1 MSNTCILQTHSEV
14 NEDLYR
20 LTLPNHAEYAS
31 CHGYDMVQMH
41 MSYEEAKQRC
51 VQIVID
57 LLHIYDTVFTMGS
70 DVIFTDMK
78 RPLESFWRGDEQIVA
93 PLEGI
98 RSSIVNADTILWQ
111 RPIKHDRPDA
121 ILDLELRGFRWKDHP
136 WGLQAE
142 LNMIYEY
149 GSSDAIRWAAVREM
163 QSAPFHNH
171 VRAMWCPG
179 DFAIH
184 FFCGDNADKFRRCE
198 HFLKTGEVLWWQV
211 N

>member
-1 MSNTCILQTHSEV
+1 MSSTCILQTHSEV
-14 NEDLYR
+14 NEKLYR
-20 LTLPNHAEYAS
+20 LTLPNHADYAGI
-31 CHGYDMVQMH
+31 HGYDMVQMH
-41 MSYEEAKQRC
+41 VPYAEAMHRC
-51 VQIVID
+51 VQYVIG
-57 LLHIYDTVFTMGS
+57 LLKFYDTVFTVGS

-78 RPLESFWRGDEQIVA
+78 RPLQSFWRGDEQMVV

-98 RSSIVNADTILWQ
+98 RSSIVNADTILW
-111 RPIKHDRPDA
+111 RKPVYKGRPDA
-121 ILDLELRGFRWKDHP
+121 VIDLEVRGFHWKDHP

-142 LNMIYEY
+142 LNVIYEC
-149 GSSDAIRWAAVREM
+149 GSSDAIRWAEVREM

-184 FFCGDNADKFRRCE
+184 FFCGDNEDKFRRCE
-198 HFLKTGEVLWWQV
+198 YFLRTGEVLWWQV